1 VAAETDSGSAPTK
14 EMPVPETFSPSTA
27 AMKEAPKEKPEER
40 PLEWYKSMSGKGET
54 PEITVPPAV
63 KPIPIAKEKAASPT
77 VTPATKPPAKIAAAS
92 SSYTVQVGAFRQKK
106 QVDAKAEVLR
116 SKGFDCR
123 IEFPESEEGL
133 YLLKVGRFKSRAE
146 AVAMQLRLKKNGW
159 SSFIKT
165 N

>member
-1 VAAETDSGSAPTK
+1 
-14 EMPVPETFSPSTA
+14 
-27 AMKEAPKEKPEER
+27 
-40 PLEWYKSMSGKGET
+40 MSGKGET
-54 PEITVPPAV
+54 PEIATPPAV
-63 KPIPIAKEKAASPT
+63 KPSPIPKEK
-77 VTPATKPPAKIAAAS
+77 VTSTGITPVSKPPVKTAVAAS

-106 QVDAKAEVLR
+106 QVDAKAEMLR